1 MTIAGTMFFILA
13 KILGFFSMPSN
24 VLMALGLIGVVLTA
38 SRFARAGRRI
48 AVTALIL
55 LGVAG
60 WSPFGNAIILP
71 LEERFPAWDSSP
83 DAARGAPAGIISL
96 GGALD
101 TVVSPVRGEVALNEA
116 AERMTAI
123 AELARRFPDARIVF
137 SGGSGRIIFDG
148 VSEASLAARL
158 FASFGIAKE
167 RIALEDKSRDTDENG
182 RFTKELVQPKP
193 GERWLLVTSA
203 HHMPRAV
210 GVFRA
215 AGFPVE
221 AFPVDYRTRGAID
234 LLRPFSTLGDGLRR
248 TDTAMREWVGLLI
261 YRVVGRTDELFPAP

>member
-1 MTIAGTMFFILA
+1 MFFILA

-24 VLMALGLIGVVLTA
+24 VLMSLGVIGVVLMAT
-38 SRFARAGRRI
+38 RFARAGRRI
-48 AVTALIL
+48 AIMAVIL

-71 LEERFPAWDSSP
+71 LEERFPPWDAS
-83 DAARGAPAGIISL
+83 RGAPAGIISL

-101 TVVSPVRGEVALNEA
+101 TVISPVRGEVALNEA

-123 AELARRFPDARIVF
+123 AELARRFPNARIVF

-158 FASFGIAKE
+158 FESFGIAKE

-203 HHMPRAV
+203 HHMPRSV

-221 AFPVDYRTRGAID
+221 AFPVDYRTRGVID

-248 TDTAMREWVGLLI
+248 TDTAMREWVGLLM
-261 YRVVGRTDELFPAP
+261 YRMVGRTDELFPAP

>member
-1 MTIAGTMFFILA
+1 MFFLLA
-13 KILGFFSMPSN
+13 KVLGFFSMPSN
-24 VLMALGLIGVVLTA
+24 VLMSLGVIGMVLMA

-71 LEERFPAWDSSP
+71 LEERFPAWDASH
-83 DAARGAPAGIISL
+83 GAPAGIISL

-137 SGGSGRIIFDG
+137 SGGSGRIILDG

-248 TDTAMREWVGLLI
+248 TDTAMREWVGLVI
-261 YRVVGRTDELFPAP
+261 YRLVGRTDELFPKP

>member
-1 MTIAGTMFFILA
+1 MFFILA
-13 KILGFFSMPSN
+13 KILGFFALPSN
-24 VLMALGLIGVVLTA
+24 ILISLGLIGIVLMAT
-38 SRFARAGRRI
+38 RYARAGRRL

-55 LGVAG
+55 IGIAG
-60 WSPFGNAIILP
+60 LSPIGNALILP
-71 LEERFPAWDSSP
+71 LEERFPPWDSS
-83 DAARGAPAGIISL
+83 RGAPTGIISL

-101 TVVSPVRGEVALNEA
+101 TVVSEPRGEVALNEA
-116 AERMTAI
+116 AERMTAM
-123 AELARRFPDARIVF
+123 AELARRYPDARIVF
-137 SGGSGRIIFDG
+137 SGGSGRIIYDG
-148 VSEASLAARL
+148 VTEASLAARL
-158 FASFGIAKE
+158 FASFGIAEE

-203 HHMPRAV
+203 HHMPRSV

-234 LLRPFSTLGDGLRR
+234 LLRPFSNVGDGLRR
-248 TDTAMREWVGLLI
+248 TDTAVREWVGLI
-261 YRVVGRTDELFPAP
+261 AYRLTGRTNELFPAP

>member
-1 MTIAGTMFFILA
+1 
-13 KILGFFSMPSN
+13 MPSN
-24 VLMALGLIGVVLTA
+24 VLMSLGVIGVVLTGT
-38 SRFARAGRRI
+38 RLARAGRRI
-48 AVTALIL
+48 AITALIL

-71 LEERFPAWDSSP
+71 LEERFPPWDES
-83 DAARGAPAGIISL
+83 RGAPAGIISL

-101 TVVSPVRGEVALNEA
+101 TIVSPVRGEVALNEA

-123 AELARRFPDARIVF
+123 AELARRFPNARIVF
-137 SGGSGRIIFDG
+137 SGGSGRIIYDG
-148 VSEASLAARL
+148 ISEASLAARL

-203 HHMPRAV
+203 HHMPRAI

-221 AFPVDYRTRGAID
+221 AFPVDYRTRGAVD

-248 TDTAMREWVGLLI
+248 TDTAMREWVGLLM
-261 YRVVGRTDELFPAP
+261 YRMVGRTEELFPAP

>member
-1 MTIAGTMFFILA
+1 MFFVLA
-13 KILGFFSMPSN
+13 KILGFFALPSN
-24 VLMALGLIGVVLTA
+24 ILISLGLLGIVLMAT
-38 SRFARAGRRI
+38 RFARAGRRL

-55 LGVAG
+55 IALVGL
-60 WSPFGNAIILP
+60 SPLGNAIILP
-71 LEERFPAWDSSP
+71 LEERFPPWDAS
-83 DAARGAPAGIISL
+83 RGAPAGIISL

-123 AELARRFPDARIVF
+123 AELARRYPDARIVF
-137 SGGSGRIIFDG
+137 SGGSGRLIYGG
-148 VSEASLAARL
+148 VTEAELAGLL
-158 FASFGIAKE
+158 FESFGIAKA
-167 RIALEDKSRDTDENG
+167 RIVLESKSRDTDENA
-182 RFTKELVQPKP
+182 RFTRELVQPKP

-203 HHMPRAV
+203 HHMPRSV

-234 LLRPFSTLGDGLRR
+234 MLRPFSTLGDGLRR
-248 TDTAMREWVGLLI
+248 TDTAAREWVGLVV
-261 YRVVGRTDELFPAP
+261 YRMTGRTAELFPAP

>member
-1 MTIAGTMFFILA
+1 MFFILA

-24 VLMALGLIGVVLTA
+24 VLMTLGVIGVVLTA
-38 SRFARAGRRI
+38 TRFARAGRRI
-48 AVTALIL
+48 GVTTLML

-71 LEERFPAWDSSP
+71 LEERFPPW

-137 SGGSGRIIFDG
+137 SGGSGRLIFDG

-158 FASFGIAKE
+158 FESFGIARE

-182 RFTKELVQPKP
+182 RFTKQLVQPKP

-203 HHMPRAV
+203 HHMPRSV

-221 AFPVDYRTRGAID
+221 AFPVDYRTRGAVD

-248 TDTAMREWVGLLI
+248 TDTAMREWVGLAI
-261 YRVVGRTDELFPAP
+261 YRMVGRTDELFPAP